1 MLTDKQ
7 LEEEI
12 NYRISSADL
21 GPWETSLDLSGLSI
35 DSKTLEKVMP
45 EILKIQNLTELNLSN
60 NNLTSLPDS
69 IGKLSNL
76 TRLIAADNQIQ
87 NLYGTLNNLG
97 NLESFDFS
105 ENPLSSESESHLIH
119 IRQTIQD
126 VANDYVYALN
136 KLFPNDDERVEIAT
150 QIETSDL
157 DPVSITSET
166 VSNDNIIQN
175 TVLKSSKNAIKL
187 FLSKVPVHDK
197 YELNVY
203 GPTVKMLLSQLQDPT
218 IPIEDRNTIQLGITS
233 SLGNCDTP
241 VKEHLMRVKIAEL
254 LKSESILSEENY
266 LMIERLALIEEAG
279 KLKKLPQ
286 NEKIEAVNA
295 LVSLIYS
302 QKHIGHLAEK
312 SKIYSQF
319 RRGENGNL
327 TKERDLPPISI
338 NSEYGFKIL
347 KPDVIKEFIALIDAR
362 NIGEHHHELNEE
374 KLKELTDNY
383 LAGLGLQYDPIAA
396 EREKYIRK
404 YPADIQKFMQ
414 KPDISETLFS
424 ADMTENENE
433 ELMNFPNHQEILK
446 GLLKN
451 ENTIESIERKY
462 EEYLSEQQSKIET
475 FVNQKKAPQNTQTE
489 GQGLSTES
497 TFLQRMTNLYR
508 QQEVWDARM
517 AQMAQRVQTAGQ
529 GESAE
534 NATRDRYQMA
544 SPQIQPQ
551 TAAERGESRS
561 IPGSARYRPQTEAR
575 GEESTSLPGSARRRP

>member
-319 RRGENGNL
+319 RRGEHGNL

-575 GEESTSLPGSARRRP
+575 GEESTPLPDSARRRP